1 LNENLFYAWLWD
13 NEGRRQHLVDRDGTL
28 LKTFFSVSREAFSV
42 SAPDESGRRV
52 MFNYA
57 SSEIA
62 PSLIFNRFKSHMVV
76 AVGDRYE
83 FPLLNTKGQQVSIIK
98 RDVKPQKLS
107 SRERDYLL
115 NRIQETRKWPP
126 WVMKL
131 IRKNMPKVKA
141 LFDSIRISE
150 NFVFVFRIRANI
162 TDKNG
167 PYPVDI
173 FRFNGEYTGTAHLE
187 IKPLLISGRFMYAA
201 GFDEKNDLILSKIR
215 YFITH

>member
-1 LNENLFYAWLWD
+1 
-13 NEGRRQHLVDRDGTL
+13 
-28 LKTFFSVSREAFSV
+28 
-42 SAPDESGRRV
+42 
-52 MFNYA
+52 
-57 SSEIA
+57 
-62 PSLIFNRFKSHMVV
+62 
-76 AVGDRYE
+76 
-83 FPLLNTKGQQVSIIK
+83 
-98 RDVKPQKLS
+98 
-107 SRERDYLL
+107 
-115 NRIQETRKWPP
+115 
-126 WVMKL
+126 MKL